1 MLELPEALARA
12 RELNA
17 VLADRTIE
25 DVLPPASPRK
35 FCWFSAPVEE
45 YSQRLKGR
53 AFVHTEG
60 FGIFTEM
67 NFGGEFL
74 CFNDGASP
82 RLIAPE
88 EERPANAQMTI
99 EFTDGAALAFSVTM
113 YGGIYLHSG
122 DWDNEYYR
130 ASRDRIS
137 PLSDAFTAEYLQTLI
152 RAAKSSLSV
161 KALLATEQRIPG
173 LGNGVLQDVLFDAC
187 IHPKRKAASLSAD
200 EVAALHRSIR
210 TVLTAM
216 AEAGGRDTER
226 DIHGRPGGYRVKM
239 GKSALS
245 AGCPV
250 CGGPVSK
257 ETYLGGAVTF
267 CPSCQPLS
275 K

>member
-17 VLADRTIE
+17 ALAGRTIA
-25 DVLPPASPRK
+25 DVLPPVSPRK

-45 YSQRLKGR
+45 YAQRLKGR
-53 AFVHTEG
+53 AFVHAEG
-60 FGIFTEM
+60 CGIFTEM
-67 NFGGEFL
+67 DFGGEFL

-82 RLIAPE
+82 RLIAPD
-88 EERPANAQMTI
+88 EERPANAQLTI

-113 YGGIYLHSG
+113 YGGIYLHGG

-152 RAAKSSLSV
+152 RAVKPSLSV

-173 LGNGVLQDVLFDAC
+173 LGNGVLQDILFDAR

-200 EVAALHRSIR
+200 EVAALHSSIR

-216 AEAGGRDTER
+216 VKAGGRDTER
-226 DIHGRPGGYRVKM
+226 GVHGQPGGYRVKM
-239 GKSALS
+239 GKHALS
-245 AGCPV
+245 AGCPI

-257 ETYLGGAVTF
+257 EIYLGGAVTF